1 MTTRFKLAT
10 LTLMLLFLAAYS
22 FSQSAKSPGTQSPKT
37 TTQNLVRGVSGPV
50 GTNNSWSGYTVFGV
64 VPGSALFPI
73 SSSTTV
79 FSYGFTAGSEADITN
94 MVLYTTARGST
105 TVTAV
110 TPVTYQS
117 SSSPSIVL
125 SNTSVC
131 PTAPSTSTP
140 CIVKFDSLTLT
151 LSPASD
157 YYLAVYFTG
166 SDSNNSAVGGTQ
178 GALAQSSLWGWYDG
192 GDYTG
197 YTVGESI
204 AVVPSGSHSAQVFL
218 MYVTNN

>member
-1 MTTRFKLAT
+1 MIKRINFVTVALVLLAFT
-10 LTLMLLFLAAYS
+10 AQG
-22 FSQSAKSPGTQSPKT
+22 FSQKKDKPET

-50 GTNNSWSGYTVFGV
+50 GSNTDWSGYTVFGV

-73 SSSTTV
+73 ASTTTV
-79 FSYGFTAGSEADITN
+79 FSYGFTAGTEADVTSA
-94 MVLYTTARGST
+94 VLYTTAHGST
-105 TVTAV
+105 TITAV
-110 TPVTYQS
+110 TPVTYQGNLS
-117 SSSPSIVL
+117 FSIDL
-125 SNTSVC
+125 SNASVC

-166 SDSNNSAVGGTQ
+166 SDSNNQLVGGAQ
-178 GALAQSSLWGWYDG
+178 PSLAQSSLWGWYDG
-192 GDYTG
+192 GNYTG
-197 YTVGESI
+197 YTVGQSI
-204 AVVPSGSHSAQVFL
+204 AVVPSGSHSAPVFL